1 MLRRKLVMVLGS
13 VIVLLVLTMAA
24 AMWLLQDV
32 LRGQNHVNTQAL
44 SAVECVDHMNSTV
57 TLVQVELYQL
67 QLENKRHLDSLI
79 EQVELL
85 GATIDQIGEHYIVQ
99 RGDEAGVYQRLRAQL
114 PRFERHVAALATAR
128 NPELAMYHNREA
140 VTASVDMQR
149 DGLDLGRLVRDHA
162 RSEQANLTGRFRW
175 IVIGLT
181 VVFLIVINVSFI
193 VLLRMAAMVVEPV
206 EKLVHASRQLALG
219 RFDTRVE
226 VDQRDEFDELARAY
240 NQLAEQLEAAEQ
252 RRLEMIGQVALTL
265 NHEVNNA
272 TAIIELQLNMLA
284 RRSSG
289 DPTQEKRLRQIHD
302 SLTRMTD
309 TVEALKHVRRIVLTD
324 YVTGVKMLDLARS
337 TEQDNAI
344 DQPIL
349 DAVGKIT
356 R

>member
-1 MLRRKLVMVLGS
+1 MLRRKLVIVLGS

-32 LRGQNHVNTQAL
+32 LRGQNHINTEAL
-44 SAVECVDHMNSTV
+44 AAVEDVNDMNSTI

-67 QLENKRHLDSLI
+67 QLEKKRHLDDLI
-79 EQVELL
+79 EQVESLRS
-85 GATIDQIGEHYIVQ
+85 TMDWIGDHYVVQ
-99 RGDEAGVYQRLRAQL
+99 RGAEADLYQRLRAHL
-114 PRFERHVAALATAR
+114 PRFERHVGALATAR
-128 NPELAMYHNREA
+128 NPELAMHHNQEA
-140 VTASVDMQR
+140 LTASVDMQR
-149 DGLDLGRLVRDHA
+149 EGLTLGRLVRDHA
-162 RSEQANLTGRFRW
+162 RGEQTELTGRFRW

-181 VVFLIVINVSFI
+181 VVFLIVINVSFV
-193 VLLRMAAMVVEPV
+193 VLLRMATMVVEPV

-226 VDQRDEFDELARAY
+226 VDQDDEFDELARAY

-252 RRLEMIGQVALTL
+252 RRLEMIGQVALML

-272 TAIIELQLNMLA
+272 TAIIELQLNLLT

-289 DPTQEKRLRQIHD
+289 DPAQEKCLRQIHD

-309 TVEALKHVRRIVLTD
+309 TVEALKHVRRVVLTD

-337 TEQDNAI
+337 TERENLADGPIPDAI
-344 DQPIL
+344 DKM
-349 DAVGKIT
+349 AE
-356 R
+356 